1 MRRTRTWLAAGAIA
15 ILAVPFM
22 TSSSLAS
29 WTDQE
34 WAHTEP
40 LGTTSLDCGTTTG
53 FTTQAAGR
61 QVSGTLLGTDL
72 DTLAAVRGVNN
83 KIDAALNETYAPTP
97 GAHDLDPT
105 STTTFTRATSLNV
118 GVLSPL
124 VGVFLPTVD
133 VPTPPSLAVGTLAQ
147 YSQVRPTGIATG
159 ATGAVTNQSG
169 IATIGDY
176 GASTPPSNGSI
187 SLKSVLGSAIGSNM
201 ADVSLDIGAVSALSR
216 VDGCDVL
223 RQATWDI
230 PAAPN
235 AVTRDYDIAN
245 LDLTLTS
252 PALAG
257 LVTQVDTSVGQLQT
271 KLNGL
276 QKALLDGINGVLGG
290 ISADLA
296 ILSVT
301 TAGTNVSVTNIPN
314 VAASVSSLL
323 NDFSDADGIVTL
335 SPRTG
340 LIQVNLAKL
349 LNGAGQL
356 NNLSPNSQF
365 LLTPAV
371 LSDIGAR
378 VTNLVSSWRAQV
390 ISALTAAANSTHV
403 SISVAA
409 SVKALGITVANISIA
424 INADLGALHANNGA
438 LIAAGVSVTLLN
450 QNNAL
455 LAAVISSILA
465 VLTPLQAA
473 LVSVIKS
480 LVDDIYATITTL
492 DTTLAVGVP
501 VVANAVALVFSTLQP
516 IFSLYVNVQPD
527 EPGSPP
533 ATSFIP
539 ATSTSTAEYKV
550 TALRIGILD
559 GARPISVNL
568 GTASAGPV
576 SLP

>member
-1 MRRTRTWLAAGAIA
+1 VRRTRTWLAAGAIA

-72 DTLAAVRGVNN
+72 DTLAAVRGVSN
-83 KIDAALNETYAPTP
+83 KIDGALNETYAPTP

-187 SLKSVLGSAIGSNM
+187 SLKSVLGSAIGSNI

-230 PAAPN
+230 PAAPS

-276 QKALLDGINGVLGG
+276 QGSLTTSLTTLLNQLDVNLGVLG
-290 ISADLA
+290 
-296 ILSVT
+296 VT
-301 TAGTNVSVTNIPN
+301 TAGSGVSVTNIPD
-314 VAASVSSLL
+314 VAASVSTLL
-323 NDFSDADGIVTL
+323 TGFSDADGIVTL

-340 LIQVNLAKL
+340 IIKVNLAKL
-349 LNGAGQL
+349 LNGTNGL
-356 NNLSPNSQF
+356 NSLGANTQF

-371 LSDIGAR
+371 LSNIGTR
-378 VTNLVSSWRAQV
+378 VANLVTSWRTQV
-390 ISALTAAANSTHV
+390 INVLTAAANGTHLKIDLTATV
-403 SISVAA
+403 TAVVLVTTVNVAK
-409 SVKALGITVANISIA
+409 VKIA
-424 INADLGALHANNGA
+424 IDADLGALHSNDS
-438 LIAAGVSVTLLN
+438 LLTAGVTLEVLDAVLLGGLLDSVLKPFLTSVTSLIR
-450 QNNAL
+450 NA
-455 LAAVISSILA
+455 IN
-465 VLTPLQAA
+465 
-473 LVSVIKS
+473 
-480 LVDDIYATITTL
+480 DIYATITTL
-492 DTTLAVGVP
+492 DTTLAAGVP

-527 EPGSPP
+527 EPGAPP